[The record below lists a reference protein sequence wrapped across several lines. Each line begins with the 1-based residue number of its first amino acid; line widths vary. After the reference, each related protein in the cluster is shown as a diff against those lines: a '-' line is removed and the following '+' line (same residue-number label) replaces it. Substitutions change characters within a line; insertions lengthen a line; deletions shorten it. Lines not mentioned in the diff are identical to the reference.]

1 MLGEIGGLGPLLVL
15 VMGGLAAALPWLL
28 GRSLRRRKSVRQL

>member
-28 GRSLRRRKSVRQL
+28 GLGVCAAGDAAA

>member
-28 GRSLRRRKSVRQL
+28 QLVCRPGKT

>member
-28 GRSLRRRKSVRQL
+28 GLVCCP